1 MHIAKLSNA
10 IKSYKRVIGC
20 SSRRMLLFVLFQI
33 PWYLSMIMTIRKFV
47 CRNQMYNFLSYKSLT
62 LTRCIEYLKSAFH
75 DPKTV

>member
-33 PWYLSMIMTIRKFV
+33 PWYLAIIAIRKKSFV
-47 CRNQMYNFLSYKSLT
+47 LISNPIFIVKYFSRINVQHN
-62 LTRCIEYLKSAFH
+62 
-75 DPKTV
+75 

>member
-33 PWYLSMIMTIRKFV
+33 PWYLAIIIAIRKIV
-47 CRNQMYNFLSYKSLT
+47 CIDQQCDFY
-62 LTRCIEYLKSAFH
+62 C
-75 DPKTV
+75 

>member
-33 PWYLSMIMTIRKFV
+33 PWYLAIIIAIRK
-47 CRNQMYNFLSYKSLT
+47 KSFILISNPIFT
-62 LTRCIEYLKSAFH
+62 VKSFSRINVQH
-75 DPKTV
+75 KKISMNIL